1 MHRRAF
7 TLIELLVVI
16 AIIAI
21 LIALLVPAV
30 QKVRESAARVQ
41 CQNNLKQIGLAVHN
55 FEGTMKT
62 YPLSMYIQPN
72 TVFATNNGS
81 WSIHARILPYIE
93 QNAAFVRVNLEA
105 AWDAQLNTGVPTT
118 RIPIYVCPSEV
129 NDFLRTNSGNPF
141 VYPHTYGFNFGTW
154 FVYDPT
160 TGGGGDGVFH
170 PNAKHRPTSITD
182 GLSNTLGAA
191 EVKSFT
197 PYLRNTADPGPTPPA
212 SPAAVAGMAAG
223 GQKKLGPNTNDN
235 TGHTE
240 WPDGRVHHSGFT
252 TVFTPNTRV
261 PYADGGRDYDIDYN
275 SRQEGSNATQKTY
288 AAITARSHHS
298 GGLVNVLLMDGSV
311 RSVTRNIDLTTWRAL
326 GTRSGGEV
334 VGDY

>member
-1 MHRRAF
+1 
-7 TLIELLVVI
+7 
-16 AIIAI
+16 
-21 LIALLVPAV
+21 
-30 QKVRESAARVQ
+30 
-41 CQNNLKQIGLAVHN
+41 
-55 FEGTMKT
+55 
-62 YPLSMYIQPN
+62 
-72 TVFATNNGS
+72 
-81 WSIHARILPYIE
+81 
-93 QNAAFVRVNLEA
+93 
-105 AWDAQLNTGVPTT
+105 
-118 RIPIYVCPSEV
+118 
-129 NDFLRTNSGNPF
+129 
-141 VYPHTYGFNFGTW
+141 
-154 FVYDPT
+154 
-160 TGGGGDGVFH
+160 
-170 PNAKHRPTSITD
+170 
-182 GLSNTLGAA
+182 
-191 EVKSFT
+191 
-197 PYLRNTADPGPTPPA
+197 
-212 SPAAVAGMAAG
+212 MAAG